1 MDAEA
6 AARAWIDA
14 WDRAW
19 RAKDPAPLAAV
30 YAENVVFRSHPFR
43 EPQSPL
49 VYARGAFDEEGEELE
64 LWWNDPIVAGE
75 RAVVEWWATLTE
87 NGEPVTLAGAS
98 VLTFRENGQVVDQ
111 HDYWA
116 GADRHVAPWNGWAV
130 SSGR

>member
-64 LWWNDPIVAGE
+64 LWWNDPIVAGK

>member
-1 MDAEA
+1 VDTAA

-19 RAKDPAPLAAV
+19 RAKDPAPLAGV
-30 YAENVVFRSHPFR
+30 YAENAVFRSHPFR

-64 LWWNDPIVAGE
+64 LWWNEPHVSGE
-75 RAVVEWWATLTE
+75 RATVEWWATLTE
-87 NGEPVTLAGAS
+87 NDGPVTLAGAS
-98 VLTFRENGQVVDQ
+98 LLRFDADGRVIDQ

-116 GADRHVAPWNGWAV
+116 SAPGHIPPWDGWLAT
-130 SSGR
+130 

>member
-1 MDAEA
+1 VETEA

-43 EPQSPL
+43 EPHSPL
-49 VYARGAFDEEGEELE
+49 VYARGAFEEEGEELE
-64 LWWNDPIVAGE
+64 LWWNEPLVSGD

-87 NGEPVTLAGAS
+87 NDEPVTLAGAS
-98 VLTFRENGQVVDQ
+98 VLTFAADGRVVDQ

-116 GADRHVAPWNGWAV
+116 SAPDHTPPWHGWTRSAE
-130 SSGR
+130 

>member
-1 MDAEA
+1 MDVEA

-19 RAKDPAPLAAV
+19 HAKNPAPLAAV

-49 VYARGAFDEEGEELE
+49 VYARSAFDEEGDELD
-64 LWWNDPIVAGE
+64 LWWNEPIAVGE
-75 RAVVEWWATLTE
+75 RAVVEWWATLSE

-98 VLTFRENGQVVDQ
+98 VLTFQGDGRVIDQ

-116 GADRHVAPWNGWAV
+116 IAPGHARPWPEWAV
-130 SSGR
+130 SARP